1 MSDQWPGVGSEQPYA
16 QSEAT
21 DPWSAN
27 GAGPATEL
35 GDDQAG
41 DGSSNVVELADEAV
55 AAAIEGEATEYAD
68 ADADVD
74 DGSVFMAML
83 VRAMQTT
90 ASVERIRV
98 AENTERRRQAVID
111 KVRARQAT
119 EANRMRE
126 LASEDMRAIDAW
138 AEQETKRIQHERE
151 RRAMEVNE
159 DLQTSLA
166 GHHRRIDREIEGI
179 EAAVTTYLADVE
191 TFFAALDRETD
202 LVAIAQQA
210 GRRPVFP
217 SLDTASETI
226 AAGDSAES
234 QIEGVTPG
242 TDDQAIEAP
251 LVGVM
256 DEQASADPLQ
266 AWGAEPGTSQEG
278 APAQS
283 DEATTEEAQ
292 VSEPVATG
300 GSWSWRGGGG
310 DGGDGSNRDS

>member
-1 MSDQWPGVGSEQPYA
+1 MARV
-16 QSEAT
+16 
-21 DPWSAN
+21 
-27 GAGPATEL
+27 PATEL
-35 GDDQAG
+35 SEDQSAG
-41 DGSSNVVELADEAV
+41 DGSSNIVELADEAV
-55 AAAIEGEATEYAD
+55 AAAIEGEAAGYAD

-179 EAAVTTYLADVE
+179 EAAVTTYLTDVE
-191 TFFAALDRETD
+191 AFFASLDRETD

-217 SLDTASETI
+217 TLDAGSETI
-226 AAGDSAES
+226 AASDDSLADSQVAEVS
-234 QIEGVTPG
+234 DGRHG
-242 TDDQAIEAP
+242 RSDD
-251 LVGVM
+251 
-256 DEQASADPLQ
+256 
-266 AWGAEPGTSQEG
+266 
-278 APAQS
+278 
-283 DEATTEEAQ
+283 
-292 VSEPVATG
+292 
-300 GSWSWRGGGG
+300 RGRRG
-310 DGGDGSNRDS
+310 R

>member
-1 MSDQWPGVGSEQPYA
+1 MSEQWPGIGSEQPYA
-16 QSEAT
+16 QSEVT
-21 DPWSAN
+21 EPWGAN
-27 GAGPATEL
+27 GAGPVTEPA
-35 GDDQAG
+35 DDQAAG
-41 DGSSNVVELADEAV
+41 DGSSNIVELADEAV
-55 AAAIEGEATEYAD
+55 AAAIEGETAAYAD

-179 EAAVTTYLADVE
+179 EAAVTTYLTDVE
-191 TFFAALDRETD
+191 AFFASLDRETD

-217 SLDTASETI
+217 TLD
-226 AAGDSAES
+226 AG
-234 QIEGVTPG
+234 T
-242 TDDQAIEAP
+242 
-251 LVGVM
+251 
-256 DEQASADPLQ
+256 
-266 AWGAEPGTSQEG
+266 
-278 APAQS
+278 
-283 DEATTEEAQ
+283 
-292 VSEPVATG
+292 
-300 GSWSWRGGGG
+300 
-310 DGGDGSNRDS
+310 